1 MPGSED
7 LQEQDDD
14 DPDHDQERRGS
25 YAAEGDNR
33 ARAGGI
39 SQRSRLSWRRRVRR
53 IRLGRIM
60 IRLNRRM
67 WCLAWYGGR
76 EDRIGDR

>member
-1 MPGSED
+1 MSGSED

-14 DPDHDQERRGS
+14 DPDHNQEGRGS

-33 ARAGGI
+33 ARAGCI
-39 SQRSRLSWRRRVRR
+39 SQRRRLSWRRRLRR
-53 IRLGRIM
+53 IRLRGVM
-60 IRLNRRM
+60 IRHNRRM
-67 WCLAWYGGR
+67 WLLAWYGGR